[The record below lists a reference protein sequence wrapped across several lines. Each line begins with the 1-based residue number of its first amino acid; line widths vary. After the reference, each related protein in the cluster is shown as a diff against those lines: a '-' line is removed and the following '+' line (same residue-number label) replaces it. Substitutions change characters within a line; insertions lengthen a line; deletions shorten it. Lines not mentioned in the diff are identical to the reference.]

1 MTEEKQ
7 LLFDFDY
14 PEPEQIV
21 LEGVPHFEH
30 PQNDN
35 ECLLEYQF
43 QYKVNGDKKALDK
56 FYRLGVEIAGKYISQ
71 MCEASKRFKGLS
83 KQERRE
89 KAQDAIVYIVS
100 ALIQKP
106 AWFIKSSVTGY
117 LYLRAQHEL
126 KYYRKV
132 DKIVDFVDFDSFY
145 KEGEED
151 GDEEN

>member
-7 LLFDFDY
+7 LLFDFWY
-14 PEPEQIV
+14 TEPEQNI
-21 LEGVPHFEH
+21 LEGVPHFES
-30 PQNDN
+30 PLNDN
-35 ECLLEYQF
+35 ERLLEYQY
-43 QYKVNGDKKALDK
+43 QYKVNGDKTALDK

-71 MCEASKRFKGLS
+71 MCEATKRFKGLS
-83 KQERRE
+83 IRERRE
-89 KAQDAIVYIVS
+89 KAQDAIVYIVT

-106 AWFIKSSVTGY
+106 NWFIKTSVTGY

-132 DKIVDFVDFDSFY
+132 DKIVDFVDFDTFF

-151 GDEEN
+151 EDE